1 MIYIYIYNKNARFCM
16 KKKKKKEQIR
26 RINKFE
32 ESLSQK
38 EASLTRFK
46 ANPVIISRESH
57 T

>member
-1 MIYIYIYNKNARFCM
+1 M